1 MKLWLDVDDLF
12 FFAERSARP
21 TGIQRL
27 TGEVYKALHSLAGDA
42 IGFVRHDS
50 QGGFAIVGWAEV
62 AETYDALVGE
72 RLPPPTAVGEASPS
86 KERPSWL
93 NRLGLALGLRSARPP
108 SADFQTAS
116 SPPTLREFA
125 KPGDMLC
132 ALGAPWHD
140 PLYTERVGRCKAESG
155 VRFSVLIHDLIP
167 LIRPEFFEKGRAPH
181 FEAVIGGI
189 LPLTDLV
196 LTNSRATAA
205 DVTKWSSE
213 RGISLKAA
221 PVPLPIGSGF
231 SSRRLAGTLPFPL
244 KEREF
249 VLFVSTIEVRK
260 NHTQAFRIWCA
271 LLRDLPEGIVP
282 TLVFAGS
289 WGWMVEDLRKAIE
302 ATNYLNGKLQ
312 IILSPDDA
320 TLAALYE
327 GCRFSLYLSHYE
339 GWGLPVSDSLSYGK
353 PCVASNR
360 ASIPEAGGRFC
371 VYVDPDNTT
380 GATEVVRSLLTDPS
394 LLARLEG
401 DLKTGFIPTSWTET
415 ARFLLNLVSPNCPVS
430 TSSSS
435 GLFNSRSAGNE
446 SLTRERPGGHLQKL
460 S

>member
-12 FFAERSARP
+12 YFAERSARP

-27 TGEVYKALHSLAGDA
+27 TGEVYTALNSIAGDA
-42 IGFVRHDS
+42 VGFVRHDGE
-50 QGGFAIVGWAEV
+50 GGFAIVSWAEV
-62 AETYDALVGE
+62 AQTYEKLVGE
-72 RLPPPTAVGEASPS
+72 SVLPATTVHETTTC
-86 KERPSWL
+86 EDRPSWL
-93 NRLGLALGLRSARPP
+93 NRLALALGLRSATPP
-108 SADFQTAS
+108 SGELRTAS
-116 SPPTLREFA
+116 LPPTLKQFA
-125 KPGDMLC
+125 RPGDMLC

-140 PLYTERVGRCKAESG
+140 PLYRERVERCKTETG

-189 LPLTDLV
+189 LPLTDQV

-205 DVTKWSSE
+205 DVTRWSSE
-213 RGISLKAA
+213 RGIVLRAA
-221 PVPLPIGSGF
+221 PEPLPIGTGF
-231 SSRRLAGTLPFPL
+231 SSRRSADHVGVGTLPSSL
-244 KEREF
+244 KEGDF

-260 NHTQAFRIWCA
+260 NHTQAFRIWCQ
-271 LLRDLPEGIVP
+271 LLRELPEALVP

-302 ATNYLNGKLQ
+302 ATNHLNGKLQ

-320 TLAALYE
+320 TLAALYK

-380 GATEVVRSLLTDPS
+380 EAAGVVRSLLTDPS
-394 LLARLEG
+394 RLECLEA
-401 DLKTGFIPTSWTET
+401 DLKTGFMPTSWTET
-415 ARFLLNLVSPNCPVS
+415 ARSLLDLVSPRLYRPV
-430 TSSSS
+430 TN
-435 GLFNSRSAGNE
+435 FRADDRANRTYAND
-446 SLTRERPGGHLQKL
+446 
-460 S
+460 

>member
-12 FFAERSARP
+12 YFAERSARP

-27 TGEVYKALHSLAGDA
+27 TGEVYTALNSLAGDA
-42 IGFVRHDS
+42 VGFVRHDRD
-50 QGGFAIVGWAEV
+50 GGFAIVSWAEV
-62 AETYDALVGE
+62 AQTYEMLVSGSAPAAAAVPET
-72 RLPPPTAVGEASPS
+72 LPSE
-86 KERPSWL
+86 ERPSWL
-93 NRLGLALGLRSARPP
+93 DRLARALGLRSPESP
-108 SADFQTAS
+108 SSAFQTVS
-116 SPPTLREFA
+116 SPSTLRQRA
-125 KPGDMLC
+125 QPGDMLC

-140 PLYTERVGRCKAESG
+140 PLYKERVERCKAETG

-189 LPLTDLV
+189 MPLTDQV

-213 RGISLKAA
+213 RGIVLKVP

-231 SSRRLAGTLPFPL
+231 STRRSADDAARETLPSSL
-244 KEREF
+244 KAGDF

-260 NHTQAFRIWCA
+260 NHTQAFRIWCQ
-271 LLRDLPEGIVP
+271 LLRDLPEALVP

-302 ATNYLNGKLQ
+302 ATDHLNGKLQ

-320 TLAALYE
+320 TLAALYR

-380 GATEVVRSLLTDPS
+380 EATGIVRSLLTDPS
-394 LLARLEG
+394 RLECLET
-401 DLKTGFIPTSWTET
+401 DLKTGFLPTSWTET
-415 ARFLLNLVSPNCPVS
+415 ARSLLDLISPHPYRPV
-430 TSSSS
+430 TN
-435 GLFNSRSAGNE
+435 FRADDRAARSYAND
-446 SLTRERPGGHLQKL
+446 
-460 S
+460 

>member
-12 FFAERSARP
+12 YFAERSARP

-27 TGEVYKALHSLAGDA
+27 TGEVYTALNSIAGDA
-42 IGFVRHDS
+42 VGFVRHDGE
-50 QGGFAIVGWAEV
+50 GGFAIVSWAEV
-62 AETYDALVGE
+62 AHTYEKLVGE
-72 RLPPPTAVGEASPS
+72 SAPPATTVHETMTC
-86 KERPSWL
+86 EDRPSWL
-93 NRLGLALGLRSARPP
+93 KRLALALGLRSATPP
-108 SADFQTAS
+108 SRELRTAAL
-116 SPPTLREFA
+116 PPTLKQFA
-125 KPGDMLC
+125 RPGDMLC

-140 PLYTERVGRCKAESG
+140 PLYKERVERCKTETG

-189 LPLTDLV
+189 LPLTDQV

-205 DVTKWSSE
+205 DVTRWSSE
-213 RGISLKAA
+213 RGIVLKAA
-221 PVPLPIGSGF
+221 PEPLPIGTGF
-231 SSRRLAGTLPFPL
+231 SSRRSADHVGVGTLPSSL
-244 KEREF
+244 KEGDF

-260 NHTQAFRIWCA
+260 NHTQAFRIWCQ
-271 LLRDLPEGIVP
+271 LLRELPQALVP

-302 ATNYLNGKLQ
+302 ATNHLNGKLQ

-320 TLAALYE
+320 TLAALYK
-327 GCRFSLYLSHYE
+327 GCRFSLYLSYYE

-380 GATEVVRSLLTDPS
+380 EAAGVVRSLLTDPS
-394 LLARLEG
+394 RLECLEA
-401 DLKTGFIPTSWTET
+401 DLKAGFMPTSWTET
-415 ARFLLNLVSPNCPVS
+415 ARSLLDLVSPRLYRPV
-430 TSSSS
+430 TN
-435 GLFNSRSAGNE
+435 FRADDRANRTYAND
-446 SLTRERPGGHLQKL
+446 
-460 S
+460 

>member
-12 FFAERSARP
+12 YFAERSARP

-27 TGEVYKALHSLAGDA
+27 TGEVYTALHSLAGDA
-42 IGFVRHDS
+42 VGFVRHDS
-50 QGGFAIVGWAEV
+50 EGGFAIVGWAEV
-62 AETYDALVGE
+62 AQTYETLIGE
-72 RLPPPTAVGEASPS
+72 RLPTPTPIGETGRCE
-86 KERPSWL
+86 KRLSWL
-93 NRLGLALGLRSARPP
+93 DRLSLALGLRPAEPTSGEFR
-108 SADFQTAS
+108 TATLS
-116 SPPTLREFA
+116 PTLRQFA
-125 KPGDMLC
+125 QPGDMLC

-140 PLYTERVGRCKAESG
+140 PLYKERVERCKTESG

-189 LPLTDLV
+189 LPLTDQV

-213 RGISLKAA
+213 RGIALKAA
-221 PVPLPIGSGF
+221 PAPLPIGSGF
-231 SSRRLAGTLPFPL
+231 RSLRSADYVATLPSPL
-244 KEREF
+244 KEKEF

-260 NHTQAFRIWCA
+260 NHTQAFRIWCT
-271 LLRDLPEGIVP
+271 LLRDLPEALVP

-320 TLAALYE
+320 TLAALYK
-327 GCRFSLYLSHYE
+327 GCCFSLYLSHYE

-360 ASIPEAGGRFC
+360 ASIPEAGGQFC

-380 GATEVVRSLLTDPS
+380 GAVEAVRSLLTDPAI
-394 LLARLEG
+394 LARLER
-401 DLKTGFIPTSWTET
+401 DLKTEFIPTSWAET
-415 ARFLLNLVSPNCPVS
+415 ARCLLDLVSPNHEGD
-430 TSSSS
+430 SSSDYPIAE
-435 GLFNSRSAGNE
+435 RRA
-446 SLTRERPGGHLQKL
+446 TRA
-460 S
+460 

>member
-12 FFAERSARP
+12 YFAERSARP

-27 TGEVYKALHSLAGDA
+27 TGEVYTALNSLAGDA

-50 QGGFAIVGWAEV
+50 EGGFAIVSWAEV
-62 AETYDALVGE
+62 AQTYEKLVGDSE
-72 RLPPPTAVGEASPS
+72 PPATAVRETTTY
-86 KERPSWL
+86 EDRPSWL
-93 NRLGLALGLRSARPP
+93 DRLAIALGLRSAKPP
-108 SADFQTAS
+108 SGEFRTVS
-116 SPPTLREFA
+116 LPPTLKQFA
-125 KPGDMLC
+125 RPGDMLC

-140 PLYTERVGRCKAESG
+140 PLYKERVERCKTETG

-189 LPLTDLV
+189 LPLTDQV

-213 RGISLKAA
+213 RGIALKA
-221 PVPLPIGSGF
+221 PPEPLPIGTGF
-231 SSRRLAGTLPFPL
+231 SSRRSADQAGVGTLPSSL
-244 KEREF
+244 KEGDF

-260 NHTQAFRIWCA
+260 NHTQAFRIWCQ
-271 LLRDLPEGIVP
+271 LLRDLPEAQVP

-302 ATNYLNGKLQ
+302 ATNHLNGKLQ

-320 TLAALYE
+320 TLASLYK

-339 GWGLPVSDSLSYGK
+339 GWGLPVSDSLAYGK
-353 PCVASNR
+353 PCVASDR

-380 GATEVVRSLLTDPS
+380 GATGVVRSLLTDPA
-394 LLARLEG
+394 LLARLEA
-401 DLKTGFIPTSWTET
+401 DLKAEFVPTSWTDT
-415 ARFLLNLVSPNCPVS
+415 ARSLLDLVSPRQCRASADSS
-430 TSSSS
+430 T
-435 GLFNSRSAGNE
+435 GHSAG
-446 SLTRERPGGHLQKL
+446 QKYAGD
-460 S
+460 